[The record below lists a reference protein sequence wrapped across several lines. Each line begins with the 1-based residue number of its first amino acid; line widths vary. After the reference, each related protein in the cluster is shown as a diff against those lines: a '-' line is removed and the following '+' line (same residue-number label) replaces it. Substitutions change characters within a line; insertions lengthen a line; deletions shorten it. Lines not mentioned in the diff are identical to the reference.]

1 VTILPSVSERPG
13 SERPGSVTGACPIS
27 PTASVIFGRWTTEVL
42 WALVHNGTLRFSDLK
57 RHIPEVTPKVLSQ
70 RLRQLERDGLITRMY
85 FREVPPRVEYA
96 ATALAMS
103 LVPIFAALE
112 RWSQEHVSDIEAA
125 RASYDGPAA
134 GATRRP

>member
-1 VTILPSVSERPG
+1 MTILPSVSERPG

-42 WALVHNGTLRFSDLK
+42 WALVHNGTLRFIDLK